1 MRGLSEPPSSV
12 GLVRLVSAS
21 PSEII
26 SRLPWR
32 ALLSLA
38 LSLPLRF
45 RHLLLALVM
54 LLARPLSAAVNFT
67 ESPRLR
73 AYGALM
79 ALRPFQPSAP
89 DLQMYLQSKEA
100 GLCLISAILMWE
112 KTPREEPSE
121 QRDF

>member
-1 MRGLSEPPSSV
+1 MTCLVSRACEGMRGLSEPPSPV

-79 ALRPFQPSAP
+79 ALWPFQPSAP
-89 DLQMYLQSKEA
+89 DLQMCIFRAKRRVCA
-100 GLCLISAILMWE
+100 
-112 KTPREEPSE
+112 
-121 QRDF
+121 